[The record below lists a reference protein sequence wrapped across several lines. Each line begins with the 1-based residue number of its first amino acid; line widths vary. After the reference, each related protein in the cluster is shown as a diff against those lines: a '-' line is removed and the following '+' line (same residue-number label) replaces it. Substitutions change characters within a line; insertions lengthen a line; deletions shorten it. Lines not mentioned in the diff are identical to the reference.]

1 MSRDELYE
9 RVLASLHDAAFDDD
23 LWPRASALIDELQ
36 GSKGNTLFSGDVGD
50 DDTLKTF
57 FFRICYRGQRHP
69 EWERKYSEVYHP
81 IDERVP
87 SWRRLG
93 DSRITHVEELFAGL
107 ETKNS
112 VVYNEWLPDSYAS
125 NCLHVRLD
133 GPWGSCIYF
142 SVADPVDDEGWS
154 SEQTETVARLLP
166 HLRHLV
172 RVRHAL
178 IGAQALGAATT
189 RLLENARCGI
199 VQLDWRGRIVAVNG
213 LARTLLARSD
223 GLTDTDGYL
232 HALAPRAD
240 ATLQKLIVR
249 ALPRSTAPPA
259 GGSMRVIRERVAPR
273 LVVHVTPVSAP
284 PDGAHPMQPAVLVL
298 VVDPAWR
305 APVDPALLASA
316 LGFTATQSQIA
327 AMLAAGQSTRDIARE
342 TGRTEGTVRWHLKQ
356 IYARHG
362 ISRQAQV
369 VELVLSLSFLD
380 GVGH

>member
-1 MSRDELYE
+1 MNRDVLYE
-9 RVLASLHDAAFDDD
+9 RVLASLHDAAFDDAH
-23 LWPRASALIDELQ
+23 WPHASALIDELQ
-36 GSKGNTLFSGDVGD
+36 GSKGNTLFSGYGGD
-50 DDTLKTF
+50 DDALTTF

-93 DSRITHVEELFAGL
+93 DSRITHVEELFVGL
-107 ETKNS
+107 DTKNS

-133 GPWGSCIYF
+133 GPWGSRIFF
-142 SVADPVDDEGWS
+142 SVADPVDDAGWT
-154 SEQTETVARLLP
+154 SERTETVARLLP
-166 HLRHLV
+166 HLRQLV

-178 IGAQALGAATT
+178 IGAQALGASMT

-199 VQLDWRGRIVAVNG
+199 IQLDWRGRIVAVNG
-213 LARTLLARSD
+213 LAGTLLARAD
-223 GLTDTDGYL
+223 GLTDAEGYL
-232 HALAPRAD
+232 RALAPRAD
-240 ATLQKLIVR
+240 ATLQKLIAR
-249 ALPRSTAPPA
+249 ALPRSSAPSA
-259 GGSMRVIRERVAPR
+259 GGSMRVVRERVAPR
-273 LVVHVTPVSAP
+273 LLVHVSPVSTP
-284 PDGAHPMQPAVLVL
+284 PDAMRPIEVAALVL

-327 AMLAAGQSTRDIARE
+327 AMLASGQSTRDIART

-380 GVGH
+380 DVSH